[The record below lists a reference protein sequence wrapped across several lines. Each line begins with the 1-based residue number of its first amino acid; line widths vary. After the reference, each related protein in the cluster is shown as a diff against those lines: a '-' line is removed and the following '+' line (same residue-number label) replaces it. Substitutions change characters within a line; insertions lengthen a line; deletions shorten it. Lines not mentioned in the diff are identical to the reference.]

1 MLTECEIK
9 AIYDYPLF
17 SDSERQHYFY
27 LSQRELAFVNILKK
41 PENKIYFILMLGYFK
56 AKTIFY
62 RICFKK
68 SHLDLIYITKTI
80 FAISTNKLTYQLPS
94 KNTIIKI
101 KQLVYELLNI
111 SSETKLNQLI
121 YEKINNLAKYNVA
134 PINIFKDLLSYLKD
148 HNIPIP
154 AYTSL
159 QTLIG
164 NSILEEEKR
173 LTKIIDEHFPQYAVK
188 IIDNLLI
195 AKDGL
200 YPITA
205 LKADP
210 KGFNTRE
217 LQGELDKH
225 HKCSKLFI
233 ACKNI
238 LPKFNILKNNIAYYA
253 SLAIYYNA
261 YRLLGF
267 SKNKSQL
274 YIICFIYNQFYKINN
289 NLIDGFIHYVRA
301 YDKKA
306 EDYAKE
312 EIGNAKTIISQYQ
325 LQTAKIFDLFSKNS
339 LSNYKFKEIKKKVFR
354 YIISED
360 LLKKIS
366 KFMKRNK
373 IDKKEFLWDF
383 HKKNH
388 FATTT
393 NLRPLFM
400 AIDFTYATLSTNL
413 KLASQFIVT
422 VFKECKPLSLFKMLD
437 FPIKFIRMEIKKY
450 FFMRKVAKNKGKKSY
465 KTIDYCK
472 YEYLVYQQIERGIH
486 AGEVY
491 SNTSI
496 EYKSLDA
503 DLALEKNFKKQK
515 EIVQKAYVPALR
527 DDIKG
532 RLDELED
539 ILENMIEVVNQR
551 INNGENKHVKIKKK
565 GNTIKWSLP
574 YQKIKPDFNNPFYDK
589 LPQTNIVDL
598 LVFVD
603 KQCNFTSA
611 FGHIRSYK
619 SAKVVDYEYI
629 LAGILANATCLGIY
643 KMSESAK
650 LNYDKLKNIHN
661 SRIRLEN
668 LKEANNIIIAEIEKL
683 LIFKYYNID
692 EDSQHGSA
700 DGRKVDVRLNTFK
713 SRYLRKYFK
722 AKGVSSYTL
731 LMNNIAIDSK
741 IITGHES
748 HFLFDVLFNNTSNIR
763 PNIVSTDNEG
773 SNQLN
778 FILLDLIEVIFAP
791 HYKTITKKAKSIC
804 TFKDPKHYQNHIIK
818 PYRQSKRDLIIE
830 EWPNIQQIFVSVLS
844 GEQTQSVIVSKLS
857 SHKRKNK
864 TKDALWEYNNI
875 LMSIYLLWYIDDV
888 ELRRHVRKSL
898 NRIEGY
904 HQLIRAITNVGGGEL
919 RGKSEMEILI
929 WNECSR
935 LVANAIIYYNAYML
949 SQILMSKISKGE
961 KIDEKAINL
970 LKRISPIAWQ
980 HLIFIG
986 SYDFSFKNS
995 INIHE
1000 ILAVIGRCFDEELL
1014 KTNQKSK

>member
-1 MLTECEIK
+1 
-9 AIYDYPLF
+9 
-17 SDSERQHYFY
+17 
-27 LSQRELAFVNILKK
+27 
-41 PENKIYFILMLGYFK
+41 
-56 AKTIFY
+56 
-62 RICFKK
+62 
-68 SHLDLIYITKTI
+68 
-80 FAISTNKLTYQLPS
+80 
-94 KNTIIKI
+94 
-101 KQLVYELLNI
+101 
-111 SSETKLNQLI
+111 
-121 YEKINNLAKYNVA
+121 
-134 PINIFKDLLSYLKD
+134 
-148 HNIPIP
+148 
-154 AYTSL
+154 
-159 QTLIG
+159 
-164 NSILEEEKR
+164 
-173 LTKIIDEHFPQYAVK
+173 
-188 IIDNLLI
+188 
-195 AKDGL
+195 
-200 YPITA
+200 
-205 LKADP
+205 
-210 KGFNTRE
+210 
-217 LQGELDKH
+217 
-225 HKCSKLFI
+225 
-233 ACKNI
+233 
-238 LPKFNILKNNIAYYA
+238 
-253 SLAIYYNA
+253 
-261 YRLLGF
+261 
-267 SKNKSQL
+267 
-274 YIICFIYNQFYKINN
+274 
-289 NLIDGFIHYVRA
+289 
-301 YDKKA
+301 
-306 EDYAKE
+306 
-312 EIGNAKTIISQYQ
+312 
-325 LQTAKIFDLFSKNS
+325 
-339 LSNYKFKEIKKKVFR
+339 
-354 YIISED
+354 
-360 LLKKIS
+360 
-366 KFMKRNK
+366 MKRNK

-619 SAKVVDYEYI
+619 SAK
-629 LAGILANATCLGIY
+629 
-643 KMSESAK
+643 
-650 LNYDKLKNIHN
+650 
-661 SRIRLEN
+661 
-668 LKEANNIIIAEIEKL
+668 EANNIIIAEIEKL

-722 AKGVSSYTL
+722 EKGVSSYTL

-929 WNECSR
+929 WNECSH

-986 SYDFSFKNS
+986 SYDFRFKNS